1 MPAKA
6 AAPPVLWKANPGPQ
20 EKFLASTANEV
31 LFGGAASGGKSAASI
46 AMPLRWIHNPKFRA
60 LFLRREAKYLT
71 DAIDKSSAL
80 YPKLGGRFVQSPRAV
95 WTFPSGAQL
104 HMSHMEH
111 EKDVANYD
119 GFEFHCVI
127 LEELTH
133 FTEKQYRGIRA
144 RIRGTDPT
152 LPRISRAT
160 TNPGGQGH
168 EWVFERFGPWL
179 NPRHPNPAA
188 PGEVRYFLGNEEVPR
203 GTPDALSRQFIPS
216 KITDNPHVTAEYR
229 AQLLDLDPVRRAQLL
244 EGDWL
249 IKPAA
254 GLYFQRGTFEV
265 ITALPKQRILFAR
278 YWDRAATVAGDWTV
292 GAKLAKMPGGL
303 YVVVDI
309 VRFRGPPA
317 VVEANIKATA
327 ALDGKACAQILEQDP
342 GSAGVFER
350 DYLVKAL
357 AGFTSAASSRRAT
370 RSPRPARSPRSA
382 PRATSRSCIPTETHR
397 RGPPRSSVRSKRSQ
411 MATTTTR
418 WMRRQAASRGWLAST
433 CPPVSLAGWTTAMTA
448 AAWTVSFDPLW
459 CKMQLSRKAA
469 SWLTGAAI
477 SSGILQTDIVSTP
490 NPLPGC
496 PTAASVAVATVAPRA
511 SSATSLQT
519 LARWCATAA

>member
-357 AGFTSAASSRRAT
+357 AGFNVRSVKPTGDKIAKAGPFSAQCAAGNVKILYPDGNAPPWVAAFFGEIEAFPDGDYDDQVDAASGCFS
-370 RSPRPARSPRSA
+370 
-382 PRATSRSCIPTETHR
+382 
-397 RGPPRSSVRSKRSQ
+397 
-411 MATTTTR
+411 
-418 WMRRQAASRGWLAST
+418 WLA
-433 CPPVSLAGWTTAMTA
+433 G
-448 AAWTVSFDPLW
+448 
-459 CKMQLSRKAA
+459 KH
-469 SWLTGAAI
+469 
-477 SSGILQTDIVSTP
+477 VSTGETGP
-490 NPLPGC
+490 SFFGDDRRS
-496 PTAASVAVATVAPRA
+496 TDGFV
-511 SSATSLQT
+511 
-519 LARWCATAA
+519 